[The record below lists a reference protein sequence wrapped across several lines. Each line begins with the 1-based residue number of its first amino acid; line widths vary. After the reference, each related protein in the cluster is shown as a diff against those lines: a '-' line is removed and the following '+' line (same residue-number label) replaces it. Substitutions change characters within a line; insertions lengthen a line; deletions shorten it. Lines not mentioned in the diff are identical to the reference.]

1 MILLISRVFCN
12 FLLDVYVIFFFFF
25 FANYRCKRFDR
36 LALHPIVLSKAGPK
50 AFEIQT
56 KNWSESTHRF
66 LKLCVS
72 AGNVEACYTLGMVRV
87 ID

>member
-1 MILLISRVFCN
+1 MFISFCDILLA
-12 FLLDVYVIFFFFF
+12 D
-25 FANYRCKRFDR
+25 YRCKRFNR

-56 KNWSESTHRF
+56 KNWCESSHRF

-72 AGNVEACYTLGMVRV
+72 VGNVEACYTLGMVRV
-87 ID
+87 N